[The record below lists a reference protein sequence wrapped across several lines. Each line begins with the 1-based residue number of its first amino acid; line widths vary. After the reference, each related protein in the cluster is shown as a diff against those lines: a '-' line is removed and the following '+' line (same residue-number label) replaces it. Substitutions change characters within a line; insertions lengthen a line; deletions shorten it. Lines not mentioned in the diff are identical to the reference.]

1 MWGGWRGQGQEQG
14 EQEEY
19 VGKWRKKWPVRA
31 GAETPKT
38 GKQDG
43 QELGEAT
50 ASNMAGH
57 LPEGMG
63 REGHLL
69 SGAYGVVGVE
79 TQWGWEPEERPSLQA
94 ATQAKINRWCLART
108 PPVVHRG
115 LDPCQH
121 PHFAGPLRGT
131 LRA

>member
-50 ASNMAGH
+50 AGR

>member
-19 VGKWRKKWPVRA
+19 VGKWRKKWPMRA

-50 ASNMAGH
+50 AGR

-79 TQWGWEPEERPSLQA
+79 PQWGWEPEERPSLQA

-108 PPVVHRG
+108 PPIVHRG